1 MNFPLP
7 RALIARFTYLPPLGI
22 ELGKMDGVRAVL
34 SARNGFIGFSDRKLE
49 RFSRISKKSLKRL
62 VRNDFATLP
71 TFKMG
76 LQSTLTT

>member
-7 RALIARFTYLPPLGI
+7 RALIARFTYIPPLGI

-49 RFSRISKKSLKRL
+49 RFS
-62 VRNDFATLP
+62 
-71 TFKMG
+71 
-76 LQSTLTT
+76 